1 MGVRFSHPLPFRL
14 LSCQNLSGSFLFVII
29 KLSRYYIL
37 LDNDCNFLIYFSLD
51 MVYNDNRGKVF
62 GGDSILVIIFNNYI
76 FERRAKMKKN
86 IKFTILLILLVI
98 SLTGCVKFNSTMEIK
113 KDKSMDYKIIYAF
126 DKSLFG
132 DQEIL
137 TNDDKKELENKGFT
151 VSNYVDGNMKGFKV
165 SKNIKN
171 IDDVSSTNDATYD
184 LSGLLD
190 SNKSESKVFK
200 VKKGFLKNTYTASF
214 KFDSSD
220 SDLNNSTSND
230 TTIDNDFT
238 IDDNNT
244 TTDSDFDFSN
254 INTNMDLSF
263 NVKLPYKAISSNA
276 TTKKNDDK
284 ELSWNLSSTG
294 EDKIE
299 FSFALYNMTNIYICG
314 GVIVL
319 LIIIVIVSIL
329 NKGKKNKVSNKDATN
344 DKQTT
349 TFNSSV
355 ETPIMSNNVTSQ
367 SSENI
372 NKVEA
377 FYQQPDKKSNI
388 ADMYSNQSIQEQAST
403 NSQSTVFSTTNV
415 DNNPVNETLS
425 TSSVDNQIFPQPV
438 QTTDIFSTTNVNSNL
453 ANQTLST
460 DTVNNQQSNVNND
473 NQIDTL

>member
-1 MGVRFSHPLPFRL
+1 
-14 LSCQNLSGSFLFVII
+14 
-29 KLSRYYIL
+29 
-37 LDNDCNFLIYFSLD
+37 
-51 MVYNDNRGKVF
+51 
-62 GGDSILVIIFNNYI
+62 
-76 FERRAKMKKN
+76 MKKN
-86 IKFTILLILLVI
+86 IKLTALLTMLVI

-137 TNDDKKELENKGFT
+137 TSDDKKELENKGFT
-151 VSNYVDGNMKGFKV
+151 VSNYVDGNMNGFKV

-190 SNKSESKVFK
+190 SSKSESKVFK
-200 VKKGFLKNTYTASF
+200 VKKGFLKNTYIASF

-238 IDDNNT
+238 TDDNNT
-244 TTDSDFDFSN
+244 TADSDFDFSN

-329 NKGKKNKVSNKDATN
+329 NKSRKNKVSNKDATN

-355 ETPIMSNNVTSQ
+355 ETPIMNNNVTSQ
-367 SSENI
+367 SI
-372 NKVEA
+372 
-377 FYQQPDKKSNI
+377 D
-388 ADMYSNQSIQEQAST
+388 NQSIQEQAST

-415 DNNPVNETLS
+415 DNTPVNETLS
-425 TSSVDNQIFPQPV
+425 TSSVDNQTFPQPV
-438 QTTDIFSTTNVNSNL
+438 QTTDIFSTTNVDNNL

>member
-1 MGVRFSHPLPFRL
+1 
-14 LSCQNLSGSFLFVII
+14 
-29 KLSRYYIL
+29 
-37 LDNDCNFLIYFSLD
+37 
-51 MVYNDNRGKVF
+51 
-62 GGDSILVIIFNNYI
+62 
-76 FERRAKMKKN
+76 MKKN
-86 IKFTILLILLVI
+86 IKLTALLTLLVI

-238 IDDNNT
+238 TDDNNT

-329 NKGKKNKVSNKDATN
+329 NKSRKNKVSNKDATN

-367 SSENI
+367 SI
-372 NKVEA
+372 
-377 FYQQPDKKSNI
+377 D
-388 ADMYSNQSIQEQAST
+388 NQSIQEQAST

-415 DNNPVNETLS
+415 DNAPVNKTLS
-425 TSSVDNQIFPQPV
+425 TSSVDNQTFPQPV
-438 QTTDIFSTTNVNSNL
+438 QTKDIFSTTNVDNNL

>member
-1 MGVRFSHPLPFRL
+1 
-14 LSCQNLSGSFLFVII
+14 
-29 KLSRYYIL
+29 
-37 LDNDCNFLIYFSLD
+37 
-51 MVYNDNRGKVF
+51 
-62 GGDSILVIIFNNYI
+62 
-76 FERRAKMKKN
+76 MKKN

-137 TNDDKKELENKGFT
+137 TSDDKKELENKGFT

-200 VKKGFLKNTYTASF
+200 VKKGLLKNTYTASF

-244 TTDSDFDFSN
+244 TTDSDFDFSSM
-254 INTNMDLSF
+254 NTNMDLSF

-314 GVIVL
+314 GVVVL

-355 ETPIMSNNVTSQ
+355 ETPIMNNNVTSQ
-367 SSENI
+367 SI
-372 NKVEA
+372 
-377 FYQQPDKKSNI
+377 D
-388 ADMYSNQSIQEQAST
+388 NQSIQEQAST
-403 NSQSTVFSTTNV
+403 NSQSAVFSTTNV
-415 DNNPVNETLS
+415 DNTPVTETLS
-425 TSSVDNQIFPQPV
+425 TNSVDNQTFPQSV
-438 QTTDIFSTTNVNSNL
+438 KTTDIFSTTNVNSNL

>member
-1 MGVRFSHPLPFRL
+1 
-14 LSCQNLSGSFLFVII
+14 
-29 KLSRYYIL
+29 
-37 LDNDCNFLIYFSLD
+37 
-51 MVYNDNRGKVF
+51 
-62 GGDSILVIIFNNYI
+62 
-76 FERRAKMKKN
+76 MKKN
-86 IKFTILLILLVI
+86 IKLTALLTLLVI

-151 VSNYVDGNMKGFKV
+151 VSNYVDGNMNGFKV

-190 SNKSESKVFK
+190 SSKSESKVFK
-200 VKKGFLKNTYTASF
+200 VKKGFLKNTYTACF

-220 SDLNNSTSND
+220 SDLNNSTSDD

-238 IDDNNT
+238 TDDNNT

-329 NKGKKNKVSNKDATN
+329 NKSKKNKVSNKDATN

-415 DNNPVNETLS
+415 NNTSVNETLSTNSVDNQTFPQPVQTTDIFSTTNVDNNPVNETLS
-425 TSSVDNQIFPQPV
+425 TSSVDNQTFPQPV

>member
-1 MGVRFSHPLPFRL
+1 
-14 LSCQNLSGSFLFVII
+14 
-29 KLSRYYIL
+29 
-37 LDNDCNFLIYFSLD
+37 
-51 MVYNDNRGKVF
+51 
-62 GGDSILVIIFNNYI
+62 
-76 FERRAKMKKN
+76 MKKN
-86 IKFTILLILLVI
+86 IKLTALLTLLVI

-137 TNDDKKELENKGFT
+137 TSDDKKELENKGFT

-238 IDDNNT
+238 TDDNNT

-415 DNNPVNETLS
+415 NNTSVNETLSTNSVDNQTFPQPVQTTDIFSTTNVDNNPVNETLS
-425 TSSVDNQIFPQPV
+425 TSSVDNQTFPQPV

>member
-1 MGVRFSHPLPFRL
+1 
-14 LSCQNLSGSFLFVII
+14 
-29 KLSRYYIL
+29 
-37 LDNDCNFLIYFSLD
+37 
-51 MVYNDNRGKVF
+51 
-62 GGDSILVIIFNNYI
+62 
-76 FERRAKMKKN
+76 MKKN

-137 TNDDKKELENKGFT
+137 TSDDKKELENKGFT

-214 KFDSSD
+214 KFDSAD

-329 NKGKKNKVSNKDATN
+329 NKSRKNKVSNKDATN

-355 ETPIMSNNVTSQ
+355 ETPIMNNNVTSQ
-367 SSENI
+367 SI
-372 NKVEA
+372 
-377 FYQQPDKKSNI
+377 D
-388 ADMYSNQSIQEQAST
+388 NQSIQEQAST
-403 NSQSTVFSTTNV
+403 NSQSAVFSTTNV
-415 DNNPVNETLS
+415 DNTPVNETLS
-425 TSSVDNQIFPQPV
+425 TNSVDNQTFPQSV
-438 QTTDIFSTTNVNSNL
+438 KTTDIFSTTNVNSNL

>member
-1 MGVRFSHPLPFRL
+1 
-14 LSCQNLSGSFLFVII
+14 
-29 KLSRYYIL
+29 
-37 LDNDCNFLIYFSLD
+37 
-51 MVYNDNRGKVF
+51 
-62 GGDSILVIIFNNYI
+62 
-76 FERRAKMKKN
+76 MKKN
-86 IKFTILLILLVI
+86 IKLTTLLILLVI

-113 KDKSMDYKIIYAF
+113 KDKSIDYTVIYAF

-137 TNDDKKELENKGFT
+137 TSDDKKELENKGFT

-171 IDDVSSTNDATYD
+171 IDDVSSTNDTTYD

-190 SNKSESKVFK
+190 SSKSESKVFK

-220 SDLNNSTSND
+220 SDLNNSTSDD

-238 IDDNNT
+238 TDDNDT

-284 ELSWNLSSTG
+284 DLSWDLSSTG
-294 EDKIE
+294 ENKIE

-329 NKGKKNKVSNKDATN
+329 NKGKKNKVSNKDVTS

-367 SSENI
+367 SIDNQSSENI
-372 NKVEA
+372 NKVET

-388 ADMYSNQSIQEQAST
+388 ADMYSNQNLLEQTSTSSQSPVFSTTTVDNISVNETLST
-403 NSQSTVFSTTNV
+403 NSVDSQISPQPVQTASILSTTNV
-415 DNNPVNETLS
+415 DNIPVNETLS
-425 TSSVDNQIFPQPV
+425 TSLVDNQTFPQPV
-438 QTTDIFSTTNVNSNL
+438 QTTDIFSTTNVDNNL

-460 DTVNNQQSNVNND
+460 DTVNNQQSNVNNN

>member
-1 MGVRFSHPLPFRL
+1 
-14 LSCQNLSGSFLFVII
+14 
-29 KLSRYYIL
+29 
-37 LDNDCNFLIYFSLD
+37 
-51 MVYNDNRGKVF
+51 
-62 GGDSILVIIFNNYI
+62 
-76 FERRAKMKKN
+76 MKKN

-98 SLTGCVKFNSTMEIK
+98 FLTGCVKFNSTMEIK

-137 TNDDKKELENKGFT
+137 TSDDKKELENKGFT

-214 KFDSSD
+214 KFDSAD

-244 TTDSDFDFSN
+244 TTDSDFDFSSM
-254 INTNMDLSF
+254 NTNMDLSF

-319 LIIIVIVSIL
+319 LIIIVIASIL
-329 NKGKKNKVSNKDATN
+329 NRSKKNKVSNKDATN

-355 ETPIMSNNVTSQ
+355 ETPIMNNNVTSQ
-367 SSENI
+367 SI
-372 NKVEA
+372 
-377 FYQQPDKKSNI
+377 D
-388 ADMYSNQSIQEQAST
+388 NQSIQEQAST
-403 NSQSTVFSTTNV
+403 NSQSAVFSTTNV
-415 DNNPVNETLS
+415 DNTPVNETLS
-425 TSSVDNQIFPQPV
+425 TNSVDNQTFPQSV
-438 QTTDIFSTTNVNSNL
+438 KTTDIFSTTNVNSNL

>member
-1 MGVRFSHPLPFRL
+1 
-14 LSCQNLSGSFLFVII
+14 
-29 KLSRYYIL
+29 
-37 LDNDCNFLIYFSLD
+37 
-51 MVYNDNRGKVF
+51 
-62 GGDSILVIIFNNYI
+62 
-76 FERRAKMKKN
+76 MKKN
-86 IKFTILLILLVI
+86 IKLTALLTLLVI

-137 TNDDKKELENKGFT
+137 TSNDKKELENKGFT

-171 IDDVSSTNDATYD
+171 IDDVSSTNNATYD

-238 IDDNNT
+238 TDDNNT

-367 SSENI
+367 SI
-372 NKVEA
+372 
-377 FYQQPDKKSNI
+377 D
-388 ADMYSNQSIQEQAST
+388 NQSIQEQAST

-415 DNNPVNETLS
+415 DNAPVNKTLS
-425 TSSVDNQIFPQPV
+425 TSSVDNQTFPQPV
-438 QTTDIFSTTNVNSNL
+438 QTKDIFSTTNVDNNL

>member
-1 MGVRFSHPLPFRL
+1 
-14 LSCQNLSGSFLFVII
+14 
-29 KLSRYYIL
+29 
-37 LDNDCNFLIYFSLD
+37 
-51 MVYNDNRGKVF
+51 
-62 GGDSILVIIFNNYI
+62 
-76 FERRAKMKKN
+76 MKKN
-86 IKFTILLILLVI
+86 IKLTALLTLLVI
-98 SLTGCVKFNSTMEIK
+98 FLTGCVKFNSTMEIK

-137 TNDDKKELENKGFT
+137 TSDDKKELENKGFT
-151 VSNYVDGNMKGFKV
+151 VSNYVDGNMNGFKV

-238 IDDNNT
+238 TDDNNT
-244 TTDSDFDFSN
+244 TADSDFDFSN

-329 NKGKKNKVSNKDATN
+329 NKSRKNKVSNKDATN

-355 ETPIMSNNVTSQ
+355 ETPIMNNNVTSQ
-367 SSENI
+367 SI
-372 NKVEA
+372 
-377 FYQQPDKKSNI
+377 D
-388 ADMYSNQSIQEQAST
+388 NQSIQEQAST

-415 DNNPVNETLS
+415 DNTPVNETLS
-425 TSSVDNQIFPQPV
+425 TSSVDNQTFPQPV
-438 QTTDIFSTTNVNSNL
+438 QTTDIFSTTNVDNNL

>member
-1 MGVRFSHPLPFRL
+1 
-14 LSCQNLSGSFLFVII
+14 
-29 KLSRYYIL
+29 
-37 LDNDCNFLIYFSLD
+37 
-51 MVYNDNRGKVF
+51 
-62 GGDSILVIIFNNYI
+62 
-76 FERRAKMKKN
+76 MKKN
-86 IKFTILLILLVI
+86 IKLTALLTLLVI

-137 TNDDKKELENKGFT
+137 TNDDKKELESKGFT
-151 VSNYVDGNMKGFKV
+151 VSNYVDGNMNGFKV

-238 IDDNNT
+238 TDDNNT

-329 NKGKKNKVSNKDATN
+329 NKSKKNKVSNKDATN

-388 ADMYSNQSIQEQAST
+388 ADMYSNQSIQEQDST

-415 DNNPVNETLS
+415 DNTPVNETLSTNSVDSQTSPQPVQTASILSTTNVNNISVNETLS
-425 TSSVDNQIFPQPV
+425 TSSVDNQTFPQPV

>member
-1 MGVRFSHPLPFRL
+1 
-14 LSCQNLSGSFLFVII
+14 
-29 KLSRYYIL
+29 
-37 LDNDCNFLIYFSLD
+37 
-51 MVYNDNRGKVF
+51 
-62 GGDSILVIIFNNYI
+62 
-76 FERRAKMKKN
+76 MKKN
-86 IKFTILLILLVI
+86 IKFTALLTLLVI

-137 TNDDKKELENKGFT
+137 TSDDKKELENKGFT

-238 IDDNNT
+238 TDDNNT

-415 DNNPVNETLS
+415 NNTSVNETLSTNSVDNQTFPQPVQTTDIFSTTNVDNNPVNETLS
-425 TSSVDNQIFPQPV
+425 TSSVDNQTFPQPV

-453 ANQTLST
+453 TNQTLST

>member
-1 MGVRFSHPLPFRL
+1 
-14 LSCQNLSGSFLFVII
+14 
-29 KLSRYYIL
+29 
-37 LDNDCNFLIYFSLD
+37 
-51 MVYNDNRGKVF
+51 
-62 GGDSILVIIFNNYI
+62 
-76 FERRAKMKKN
+76 MKKN
-86 IKFTILLILLVI
+86 IKLAALLTLLVI

-137 TNDDKKELENKGFT
+137 TSDDKKELENKGFT

-238 IDDNNT
+238 TDDNNT

-329 NKGKKNKVSNKDATN
+329 NKSKKNKVSNKDATN

-415 DNNPVNETLS
+415 NNTSVNETLSTNSVDNQTFPQPVQTTDIFSTTNVDNNPVNETLS
-425 TSSVDNQIFPQPV
+425 TSSVDNQTFPQPV

>member
-1 MGVRFSHPLPFRL
+1 
-14 LSCQNLSGSFLFVII
+14 
-29 KLSRYYIL
+29 
-37 LDNDCNFLIYFSLD
+37 
-51 MVYNDNRGKVF
+51 
-62 GGDSILVIIFNNYI
+62 
-76 FERRAKMKKN
+76 MKKN
-86 IKFTILLILLVI
+86 IKLTALLTLLVI

-137 TNDDKKELENKGFT
+137 TSNDKKELENKGFT
-151 VSNYVDGNMKGFKV
+151 VSNYVDGNMNGFKV

-238 IDDNNT
+238 TDDNNT

-254 INTNMDLSF
+254 INTNMDLNF

-319 LIIIVIVSIL
+319 LIIIVIASIL
-329 NKGKKNKVSNKDATN
+329 NKSKKNKVSNKDATN

-355 ETPIMSNNVTSQ
+355 ETPIMNNNVTSQ
-367 SSENI
+367 SI
-372 NKVEA
+372 
-377 FYQQPDKKSNI
+377 D
-388 ADMYSNQSIQEQAST
+388 NQSIQEQAST
-403 NSQSTVFSTTNV
+403 NLQSTVFSTTNV
-415 DNNPVNETLS
+415 DNKPVNETLS
-425 TSSVDNQIFPQPV
+425 TNSVDSQTSPQPV

-453 ANQTLST
+453 TNQTLST

>member
-1 MGVRFSHPLPFRL
+1 
-14 LSCQNLSGSFLFVII
+14 
-29 KLSRYYIL
+29 
-37 LDNDCNFLIYFSLD
+37 
-51 MVYNDNRGKVF
+51 
-62 GGDSILVIIFNNYI
+62 
-76 FERRAKMKKN
+76 MKKN
-86 IKFTILLILLVI
+86 IKLTALLTLLVI

-137 TNDDKKELENKGFT
+137 TSDDKKELENKGFT

-190 SNKSESKVFK
+190 SSKSESKVFK
-200 VKKGFLKNTYTASF
+200 VKKGFLKNTYIASF

-238 IDDNNT
+238 TDDNNT
-244 TTDSDFDFSN
+244 TADSDFDFSN

-329 NKGKKNKVSNKDATN
+329 NKSRKNKVSNKDATN

-355 ETPIMSNNVTSQ
+355 ETPIMNNNVTSQ
-367 SSENI
+367 SI
-372 NKVEA
+372 
-377 FYQQPDKKSNI
+377 D
-388 ADMYSNQSIQEQAST
+388 NQSIQEQAST

-415 DNNPVNETLS
+415 DNTPVNETLS
-425 TSSVDNQIFPQPV
+425 TSSVDNQTFPQPV
-438 QTTDIFSTTNVNSNL
+438 QTTDIFSTTNVDNNL

>member
-1 MGVRFSHPLPFRL
+1 
-14 LSCQNLSGSFLFVII
+14 
-29 KLSRYYIL
+29 
-37 LDNDCNFLIYFSLD
+37 
-51 MVYNDNRGKVF
+51 
-62 GGDSILVIIFNNYI
+62 
-76 FERRAKMKKN
+76 MKKN
-86 IKFTILLILLVI
+86 IKLTALLTLLVI

-137 TNDDKKELENKGFT
+137 TSDDKKELENKGFT

-238 IDDNNT
+238 TDDNNT

-355 ETPIMSNNVTSQ
+355 ETPIMNNNVTSQ

-415 DNNPVNETLS
+415 NNTSVNETLSTNSVDNQTFPQPVQTTDIFSTTNVDNNPVNETLS
-425 TSSVDNQIFPQPV
+425 TSSVDNQTFPQPV
-438 QTTDIFSTTNVNSNL
+438 QTTDIYSTTNVNSNL

>member
-1 MGVRFSHPLPFRL
+1 
-14 LSCQNLSGSFLFVII
+14 
-29 KLSRYYIL
+29 
-37 LDNDCNFLIYFSLD
+37 
-51 MVYNDNRGKVF
+51 
-62 GGDSILVIIFNNYI
+62 
-76 FERRAKMKKN
+76 MKKN
-86 IKFTILLILLVI
+86 IKLTALLTLLVI

-238 IDDNNT
+238 TDDNDT

-299 FSFALYNMTNIYICG
+299 FSFVLYNMTNIYICG

-329 NKGKKNKVSNKDATN
+329 NKSRKNKVSNKDATN

-367 SSENI
+367 SI
-372 NKVEA
+372 
-377 FYQQPDKKSNI
+377 D
-388 ADMYSNQSIQEQAST
+388 NQSIQEQAST

-415 DNNPVNETLS
+415 DNAPVNKTLS
-425 TSSVDNQIFPQPV
+425 TSSVDNQTFPQPV
-438 QTTDIFSTTNVNSNL
+438 QTKDIFSTTNVDNNL

>member
-1 MGVRFSHPLPFRL
+1 
-14 LSCQNLSGSFLFVII
+14 
-29 KLSRYYIL
+29 
-37 LDNDCNFLIYFSLD
+37 
-51 MVYNDNRGKVF
+51 
-62 GGDSILVIIFNNYI
+62 
-76 FERRAKMKKN
+76 MKKN
-86 IKFTILLILLVI
+86 IKLTALLTLLVI

-137 TNDDKKELENKGFT
+137 TSDDKKELENKGFT

-171 IDDVSSTNDATYD
+171 IDDISSTNDATYD

-238 IDDNNT
+238 TDDNNT

-388 ADMYSNQSIQEQAST
+388 ANMYSNQSIQEQAST

-415 DNNPVNETLS
+415 NNTSVNETLSTNSVDNQTFPQPVQTTDIFSTTNVDNNPVNETLS
-425 TSSVDNQIFPQPV
+425 TSSVDNQTFPQPV

-453 ANQTLST
+453 TNQTLST

>member
-1 MGVRFSHPLPFRL
+1 M
-14 LSCQNLSGSFLFVII
+14 N
-29 KLSRYYIL
+29 
-37 LDNDCNFLIYFSLD
+37 
-51 MVYNDNRGKVF
+51 
-62 GGDSILVIIFNNYI
+62 
-76 FERRAKMKKN
+76 KN
-86 IKFTILLILLVI
+86 IKLTALLTLLVI

-137 TNDDKKELENKGFT
+137 TNDAKKELENKGFT

-171 IDDVSSTNDATYD
+171 IDDVSSTNNATYD

-238 IDDNNT
+238 TDDNNT

-367 SSENI
+367 SI
-372 NKVEA
+372 
-377 FYQQPDKKSNI
+377 D
-388 ADMYSNQSIQEQAST
+388 NQSIQEQAST

-415 DNNPVNETLS
+415 DNAPVNKTLS
-425 TSSVDNQIFPQPV
+425 TSSVDNQTFPQPV
-438 QTTDIFSTTNVNSNL
+438 QTKDIFSTTNVNSNL

>member
-1 MGVRFSHPLPFRL
+1 
-14 LSCQNLSGSFLFVII
+14 
-29 KLSRYYIL
+29 
-37 LDNDCNFLIYFSLD
+37 
-51 MVYNDNRGKVF
+51 
-62 GGDSILVIIFNNYI
+62 
-76 FERRAKMKKN
+76 MKKN
-86 IKFTILLILLVI
+86 IKLTALLILLVI

-113 KDKSMDYKIIYAF
+113 KDKSIDYTVIYAF

-132 DQEIL
+132 NQEIL
-137 TNDDKKELENKGFT
+137 TSNDKKELENKGFT
-151 VSNYVDGNMKGFKV
+151 VSNYVDGNMNGFKV

-171 IDDVSSTNDATYD
+171 IDDVSSTNDTTYD

-190 SNKSESKVFK
+190 SSNSESKVFK

-238 IDDNNT
+238 TDDNNT

-263 NVKLPYKAISSNA
+263 NVKLPYKALSSNA

-314 GVIVL
+314 VVIVL
-319 LIIIVIVSIL
+319 LIIIVIVTIL
-329 NKGKKNKVSNKDATN
+329 NKGKKNKVSNKDVTN

-355 ETPIMSNNVTSQ
+355 ETPIINNNVTSQ
-367 SSENI
+367 NIDNQSNENI

-377 FYQQPDKKSNI
+377 FYQQQDKKSNI
-388 ADMYSNQSIQEQAST
+388 ADMYSNQNLLEQTST
-403 NSQSTVFSTTNV
+403 SSQSPVFSTTNV
-415 DNNPVNETLS
+415 DNIPVNETLS
-425 TSSVDNQIFPQPV
+425 TTNVDNIPV
-438 QTTDIFSTTNVNSNL
+438 NETLSTTNVDNNL

>member
-1 MGVRFSHPLPFRL
+1 
-14 LSCQNLSGSFLFVII
+14 
-29 KLSRYYIL
+29 
-37 LDNDCNFLIYFSLD
+37 
-51 MVYNDNRGKVF
+51 
-62 GGDSILVIIFNNYI
+62 
-76 FERRAKMKKN
+76 
-86 IKFTILLILLVI
+86 
-98 SLTGCVKFNSTMEIK
+98 
-113 KDKSMDYKIIYAF
+113 
-126 DKSLFG
+126 
-132 DQEIL
+132 
-137 TNDDKKELENKGFT
+137 
-151 VSNYVDGNMKGFKV
+151 MKGFKV

-200 VKKGFLKNTYTASF
+200 VKKGLLKNTYTASF

-244 TTDSDFDFSN
+244 TTDSDFDFSSM
-254 INTNMDLSF
+254 NTNMDLSF

-355 ETPIMSNNVTSQ
+355 ETPIINNNVTSQ
-367 SSENI
+367 SI
-372 NKVEA
+372 
-377 FYQQPDKKSNI
+377 D
-388 ADMYSNQSIQEQAST
+388 NQSIQEQAST

-415 DNNPVNETLS
+415 DNTPVNETLS
-425 TSSVDNQIFPQPV
+425 TNSVDNQTFPQPV

>member
-1 MGVRFSHPLPFRL
+1 
-14 LSCQNLSGSFLFVII
+14 
-29 KLSRYYIL
+29 
-37 LDNDCNFLIYFSLD
+37 
-51 MVYNDNRGKVF
+51 
-62 GGDSILVIIFNNYI
+62 
-76 FERRAKMKKN
+76 MKKN
-86 IKFTILLILLVI
+86 IKLTALLTLLVI

-137 TNDDKKELENKGFT
+137 TSDDKKELENKGFT
-151 VSNYVDGNMKGFKV
+151 VSNYVDGNMNGFKV

-244 TTDSDFDFSN
+244 TADSDFDFSN

-276 TTKKNDDK
+276 TTKENDDK
-284 ELSWNLSSTG
+284 ELSWNLSSIG

-355 ETPIMSNNVTSQ
+355 ETPIMNNNVTSQ
-367 SSENI
+367 SI
-372 NKVEA
+372 
-377 FYQQPDKKSNI
+377 D
-388 ADMYSNQSIQEQAST
+388 NQSIQEQDST

-415 DNNPVNETLS
+415 DNTPVNETLS
-425 TSSVDNQIFPQPV
+425 TNSVDNQTFPQPV
-438 QTTDIFSTTNVNSNL
+438 QTKDIFSTTNVNNNL

>member
-1 MGVRFSHPLPFRL
+1 
-14 LSCQNLSGSFLFVII
+14 
-29 KLSRYYIL
+29 
-37 LDNDCNFLIYFSLD
+37 
-51 MVYNDNRGKVF
+51 
-62 GGDSILVIIFNNYI
+62 
-76 FERRAKMKKN
+76 MKKN
-86 IKFTILLILLVI
+86 IKLTALLTLLVI

-137 TNDDKKELENKGFT
+137 TSDDKKELENKGFT

-238 IDDNNT
+238 TDDNNT

-355 ETPIMSNNVTSQ
+355 ETPIMNNNVTSQ

-415 DNNPVNETLS
+415 NNTSVNETLSTNSVDNQTFPQPVQTTDIFSTTNVDNNPVNETLS
-425 TSSVDNQIFPQPV
+425 TSSVDNQTFPQPV

>member
-1 MGVRFSHPLPFRL
+1 
-14 LSCQNLSGSFLFVII
+14 
-29 KLSRYYIL
+29 
-37 LDNDCNFLIYFSLD
+37 
-51 MVYNDNRGKVF
+51 
-62 GGDSILVIIFNNYI
+62 
-76 FERRAKMKKN
+76 MKKN
-86 IKFTILLILLVI
+86 IKLTALLTLLVI

-137 TNDDKKELENKGFT
+137 TSNDKKELENKGFT

-165 SKNIKN
+165 SKNIKS

-238 IDDNNT
+238 TDDNNT

-388 ADMYSNQSIQEQAST
+388 ADMYSNQSIQGQAST

-415 DNNPVNETLS
+415 NNTSVNETLS
-425 TSSVDNQIFPQPV
+425 TNSVDNQTFPQLMLI
-438 QTTDIFSTTNVNSNL
+438 TTM
-453 ANQTLST
+453 
-460 DTVNNQQSNVNND
+460 
-473 NQIDTL
+473 

>member
-1 MGVRFSHPLPFRL
+1 
-14 LSCQNLSGSFLFVII
+14 
-29 KLSRYYIL
+29 
-37 LDNDCNFLIYFSLD
+37 
-51 MVYNDNRGKVF
+51 
-62 GGDSILVIIFNNYI
+62 
-76 FERRAKMKKN
+76 MKKN

-171 IDDVSSTNDATYD
+171 IDDVSSTNNATYD

-244 TTDSDFDFSN
+244 TTDSDFDFSSM
-254 INTNMDLSF
+254 NTNMDLSF

-299 FSFALYNMTNIYICG
+299 FSFALYNMTNIYIFG
-314 GVIVL
+314 GVVVL

-388 ADMYSNQSIQEQAST
+388 ADMYSNQSIKEQAST

-415 DNNPVNETLS
+415 NNTSVNETLS
-425 TSSVDNQIFPQPV
+425 TNSVDNQTFPQPV

>member
-1 MGVRFSHPLPFRL
+1 
-14 LSCQNLSGSFLFVII
+14 
-29 KLSRYYIL
+29 
-37 LDNDCNFLIYFSLD
+37 
-51 MVYNDNRGKVF
+51 
-62 GGDSILVIIFNNYI
+62 
-76 FERRAKMKKN
+76 MKKN
-86 IKFTILLILLVI
+86 IKLTALLTLLVI

-137 TNDDKKELENKGFT
+137 TSNDKKELENKGFT

-171 IDDVSSTNDATYD
+171 IDDVSSTNNATYD

-238 IDDNNT
+238 TDDNGT

-299 FSFALYNMTNIYICG
+299 FSFVLYNMTNIYICG

-329 NKGKKNKVSNKDATN
+329 NKSRKNKVSNKDATN

-367 SSENI
+367 SI
-372 NKVEA
+372 
-377 FYQQPDKKSNI
+377 D
-388 ADMYSNQSIQEQAST
+388 NQSIQEQAST

-415 DNNPVNETLS
+415 DNNPVNKTLS
-425 TSSVDNQIFPQPV
+425 TSSVDNQTFPQPV
-438 QTTDIFSTTNVNSNL
+438 QTKDIFSTTNVDNNL

>member
-1 MGVRFSHPLPFRL
+1 
-14 LSCQNLSGSFLFVII
+14 
-29 KLSRYYIL
+29 
-37 LDNDCNFLIYFSLD
+37 
-51 MVYNDNRGKVF
+51 
-62 GGDSILVIIFNNYI
+62 
-76 FERRAKMKKN
+76 MKKN
-86 IKFTILLILLVI
+86 IKLTALLTLLVI

-132 DQEIL
+132 NQEIL
-137 TNDDKKELENKGFT
+137 TSDDKKELENKGFT
-151 VSNYVDGNMKGFKV
+151 VSNYIDGNMKGFKV

-171 IDDVSSTNDATYD
+171 IDDVSSTNEATYD

-238 IDDNNT
+238 TDDNDT

-329 NKGKKNKVSNKDATN
+329 NKSKKNKVSNKDATN

-349 TFNSSV
+349 TFTSSV
-355 ETPIMSNNVTSQ
+355 ETPIINNNVTSQ
-367 SSENI
+367 NIDNQSQVTNNENI

-415 DNNPVNETLS
+415 NNTSVNETLSTNSVDNQTFPQPVQTTDIFSTTNVDNTPVNETLS
-425 TSSVDNQIFPQPV
+425 TSSVDNQAFPQPV

>member
-1 MGVRFSHPLPFRL
+1 
-14 LSCQNLSGSFLFVII
+14 
-29 KLSRYYIL
+29 
-37 LDNDCNFLIYFSLD
+37 
-51 MVYNDNRGKVF
+51 
-62 GGDSILVIIFNNYI
+62 
-76 FERRAKMKKN
+76 MKKN

-137 TNDDKKELENKGFT
+137 TSDDKKELENKGFT

-244 TTDSDFDFSN
+244 TTDSDFDFSSM
-254 INTNMDLSF
+254 NTNMDLSF

-355 ETPIMSNNVTSQ
+355 ETPIMNNNVTSQ
-367 SSENI
+367 SI
-372 NKVEA
+372 
-377 FYQQPDKKSNI
+377 D
-388 ADMYSNQSIQEQAST
+388 NQSIQEQAST

-415 DNNPVNETLS
+415 DNTPVNKTLS
-425 TSSVDNQIFPQPV
+425 TSSVDNQTFPQPV

>member
-1 MGVRFSHPLPFRL
+1 
-14 LSCQNLSGSFLFVII
+14 
-29 KLSRYYIL
+29 
-37 LDNDCNFLIYFSLD
+37 
-51 MVYNDNRGKVF
+51 
-62 GGDSILVIIFNNYI
+62 
-76 FERRAKMKKN
+76 MKKN
-86 IKFTILLILLVI
+86 IKLTALLTLLVI

-171 IDDVSSTNDATYD
+171 IDDVSSANDATYD

-220 SDLNNSTSND
+220 SDLNNSTSDD

-238 IDDNNT
+238 IDNDT

-329 NKGKKNKVSNKDATN
+329 NKSKKNKVSNKDATN

-355 ETPIMSNNVTSQ
+355 ETPIMGNNVTSQSIDNQ

-372 NKVEA
+372 NKAEA
-377 FYQQPDKKSNI
+377 FYQQTDKKSNI

-415 DNNPVNETLS
+415 DNTTANETLSTNSVDSQAFPQPVQTASILSTTNVDNTPVNETLS
-425 TSSVDNQIFPQPV
+425 TNSVDNQTFPQPV
-438 QTTDIFSTTNVNSNL
+438 QATDIFSTTNVNSNL

>member
-1 MGVRFSHPLPFRL
+1 
-14 LSCQNLSGSFLFVII
+14 
-29 KLSRYYIL
+29 
-37 LDNDCNFLIYFSLD
+37 
-51 MVYNDNRGKVF
+51 
-62 GGDSILVIIFNNYI
+62 
-76 FERRAKMKKN
+76 MKKN

-200 VKKGFLKNTYTASF
+200 VKKGLLKNTYTASF

-244 TTDSDFDFSN
+244 TTDSDFDFSSM
-254 INTNMDLSF
+254 NTNMDLSF

-329 NKGKKNKVSNKDATN
+329 NKGKKNKVSNKDSTN

-367 SSENI
+367 SI
-372 NKVEA
+372 
-377 FYQQPDKKSNI
+377 D
-388 ADMYSNQSIQEQAST
+388 NQSIQEQAST
-403 NSQSTVFSTTNV
+403 NSQSAVFSTTNV
-415 DNNPVNETLS
+415 DNTPVNETLS
-425 TSSVDNQIFPQPV
+425 TNSVDNQTFPQSV
-438 QTTDIFSTTNVNSNL
+438 KTTDIFSTTNVNSNL

>member
-1 MGVRFSHPLPFRL
+1 
-14 LSCQNLSGSFLFVII
+14 
-29 KLSRYYIL
+29 
-37 LDNDCNFLIYFSLD
+37 
-51 MVYNDNRGKVF
+51 
-62 GGDSILVIIFNNYI
+62 
-76 FERRAKMKKN
+76 MKKN
-86 IKFTILLILLVI
+86 IKLTALLTLLVI

-137 TNDDKKELENKGFT
+137 TSNDKKELENKGFT

-238 IDDNNT
+238 TDDNNT
-244 TTDSDFDFSN
+244 TADSDFDFSN

-355 ETPIMSNNVTSQ
+355 ETPIMNNNVTSQ
-367 SSENI
+367 SI
-372 NKVEA
+372 
-377 FYQQPDKKSNI
+377 D
-388 ADMYSNQSIQEQAST
+388 NQSIQEQAST
-403 NSQSTVFSTTNV
+403 NSQSTFFSTTNV
-415 DNNPVNETLS
+415 DNTPVNETLS
-425 TSSVDNQIFPQPV
+425 TNSVDNQTFPQPV

>member
-1 MGVRFSHPLPFRL
+1 
-14 LSCQNLSGSFLFVII
+14 
-29 KLSRYYIL
+29 
-37 LDNDCNFLIYFSLD
+37 
-51 MVYNDNRGKVF
+51 
-62 GGDSILVIIFNNYI
+62 
-76 FERRAKMKKN
+76 MKKN
-86 IKFTILLILLVI
+86 IKLTALLTLLVI

-137 TNDDKKELENKGFT
+137 TSNDKKELENKGFT

-171 IDDVSSTNDATYD
+171 IDDVSSTNNATYD

-190 SNKSESKVFK
+190 SNKSESKAFK

-238 IDDNNT
+238 TDDNNT

-367 SSENI
+367 SI
-372 NKVEA
+372 
-377 FYQQPDKKSNI
+377 D
-388 ADMYSNQSIQEQAST
+388 NQSIQEQAST

-415 DNNPVNETLS
+415 DNAPVNKTLS
-425 TSSVDNQIFPQPV
+425 TSSVDNQTFPQPV
-438 QTTDIFSTTNVNSNL
+438 QTKDIFSTTNVDNNL

>member
-1 MGVRFSHPLPFRL
+1 M
-14 LSCQNLSGSFLFVII
+14 N
-29 KLSRYYIL
+29 
-37 LDNDCNFLIYFSLD
+37 
-51 MVYNDNRGKVF
+51 
-62 GGDSILVIIFNNYI
+62 
-76 FERRAKMKKN
+76 KN
-86 IKFTILLILLVI
+86 IKLTALLTLLVI

-132 DQEIL
+132 DQKIL
-137 TNDDKKELENKGFT
+137 TSNDKKELENKGFT
-151 VSNYVDGNMKGFKV
+151 VSNYVDGNMNGFKV

-238 IDDNNT
+238 TDDNNT

-329 NKGKKNKVSNKDATN
+329 NKSRKNKVSNKDATN

-367 SSENI
+367 SI
-372 NKVEA
+372 
-377 FYQQPDKKSNI
+377 D
-388 ADMYSNQSIQEQAST
+388 NQSIQEQAST

-415 DNNPVNETLS
+415 DNAPVNKTLS
-425 TSSVDNQIFPQPV
+425 TSSVDNQTFPQPV
-438 QTTDIFSTTNVNSNL
+438 QTKDIFSTTNVDNNL

>member
-1 MGVRFSHPLPFRL
+1 
-14 LSCQNLSGSFLFVII
+14 
-29 KLSRYYIL
+29 
-37 LDNDCNFLIYFSLD
+37 
-51 MVYNDNRGKVF
+51 
-62 GGDSILVIIFNNYI
+62 
-76 FERRAKMKKN
+76 MKKN
-86 IKFTILLILLVI
+86 IKLTALLTLLVI

-137 TNDDKKELENKGFT
+137 TSNDKKELENKGFT

-200 VKKGFLKNTYTASF
+200 VKKGFLKNTYTANF

-238 IDDNNT
+238 TDDNNT

-299 FSFALYNMTNIYICG
+299 FSFVLYNMTNIYICG

-355 ETPIMSNNVTSQ
+355 ETPIMNNNVTSQ
-367 SSENI
+367 SI
-372 NKVEA
+372 
-377 FYQQPDKKSNI
+377 D
-388 ADMYSNQSIQEQAST
+388 NQSIQEQAST

-415 DNNPVNETLS
+415 DNTPVNETLS
-425 TSSVDNQIFPQPV
+425 TNSVDNQTFPQPV

>member
-1 MGVRFSHPLPFRL
+1 
-14 LSCQNLSGSFLFVII
+14 
-29 KLSRYYIL
+29 
-37 LDNDCNFLIYFSLD
+37 
-51 MVYNDNRGKVF
+51 
-62 GGDSILVIIFNNYI
+62 
-76 FERRAKMKKN
+76 MKKN
-86 IKFTILLILLVI
+86 IKLTALLTLLVI

-137 TNDDKKELENKGFT
+137 TSNDKKELENKGFT

-238 IDDNNT
+238 TDDNNT

-284 ELSWNLSSTG
+284 ELSWNLSSTE

-329 NKGKKNKVSNKDATN
+329 NKSRKNKVSNKDATN

-355 ETPIMSNNVTSQ
+355 ETPIMNNNVTSQ
-367 SSENI
+367 SI
-372 NKVEA
+372 
-377 FYQQPDKKSNI
+377 D
-388 ADMYSNQSIQEQAST
+388 NQSIQEQAST

-415 DNNPVNETLS
+415 DNTPVNKTLS
-425 TSSVDNQIFPQPV
+425 TSSVDNQTFPQPV
-438 QTTDIFSTTNVNSNL
+438 QITDIFSTTNVNSNL

>member
-1 MGVRFSHPLPFRL
+1 
-14 LSCQNLSGSFLFVII
+14 
-29 KLSRYYIL
+29 
-37 LDNDCNFLIYFSLD
+37 
-51 MVYNDNRGKVF
+51 
-62 GGDSILVIIFNNYI
+62 
-76 FERRAKMKKN
+76 MKKN
-86 IKFTILLILLVI
+86 IKLTTLLILLVI
-98 SLTGCVKFNSTMEIK
+98 SLTGCVNFNSTMEIK

-137 TNDDKKELENKGFT
+137 TSDDKKELENKGFT

-165 SKNIKN
+165 SKNIKS
-171 IDDVSSTNDATYD
+171 IDDVSSTNNATYD

-238 IDDNNT
+238 TDDNGT

-355 ETPIMSNNVTSQ
+355 ETPIMNNNVTSQ
-367 SSENI
+367 SI
-372 NKVEA
+372 
-377 FYQQPDKKSNI
+377 D
-388 ADMYSNQSIQEQAST
+388 NQSIQEQAST
-403 NSQSTVFSTTNV
+403 NSQSTFFSTTNV
-415 DNNPVNETLS
+415 DNTPVNETLS
-425 TSSVDNQIFPQPV
+425 TNSVDNQTFPQPV

>member
-1 MGVRFSHPLPFRL
+1 
-14 LSCQNLSGSFLFVII
+14 
-29 KLSRYYIL
+29 
-37 LDNDCNFLIYFSLD
+37 
-51 MVYNDNRGKVF
+51 
-62 GGDSILVIIFNNYI
+62 
-76 FERRAKMKKN
+76 MKKN

-238 IDDNNT
+238 TDDNNT

-415 DNNPVNETLS
+415 NNTSVNETLSTNSVDNQTFPQPVQTTDIFSTTNVDNNPVNETLS
-425 TSSVDNQIFPQPV
+425 TSSVDNQTFPQPV

-453 ANQTLST
+453 TNQTLST

>member
-1 MGVRFSHPLPFRL
+1 M
-14 LSCQNLSGSFLFVII
+14 N
-29 KLSRYYIL
+29 
-37 LDNDCNFLIYFSLD
+37 
-51 MVYNDNRGKVF
+51 
-62 GGDSILVIIFNNYI
+62 
-76 FERRAKMKKN
+76 KN
-86 IKFTILLILLVI
+86 IKLTALLTLLVI

-137 TNDDKKELENKGFT
+137 TSNDKKELENKGFT
-151 VSNYVDGNMKGFKV
+151 VSNYVDGNMNGFKV

-238 IDDNNT
+238 TDDNGT

-299 FSFALYNMTNIYICG
+299 FSFVLYNMTNIYICG

-329 NKGKKNKVSNKDATN
+329 NKSRKNKVSNKDATN

-355 ETPIMSNNVTSQ
+355 ETPIMNNNVTSQ
-367 SSENI
+367 SI
-372 NKVEA
+372 
-377 FYQQPDKKSNI
+377 D
-388 ADMYSNQSIQEQAST
+388 NQSIQEQASK

-415 DNNPVNETLS
+415 DNTPVNETLS
-425 TSSVDNQIFPQPV
+425 TSSVDNQTFPQPV

>member
-1 MGVRFSHPLPFRL
+1 
-14 LSCQNLSGSFLFVII
+14 
-29 KLSRYYIL
+29 
-37 LDNDCNFLIYFSLD
+37 
-51 MVYNDNRGKVF
+51 
-62 GGDSILVIIFNNYI
+62 
-76 FERRAKMKKN
+76 MKKN
-86 IKFTILLILLVI
+86 IKLTALLTLLVI

-137 TNDDKKELENKGFT
+137 TSNDKKELENKGFT
-151 VSNYVDGNMKGFKV
+151 VSNYVDGNMNGFKV

-238 IDDNNT
+238 TDDNGT

-299 FSFALYNMTNIYICG
+299 FSFVLYNMTNIYICG

-329 NKGKKNKVSNKDATN
+329 NKSRKNKVSNKDATN

-367 SSENI
+367 SI
-372 NKVEA
+372 
-377 FYQQPDKKSNI
+377 D
-388 ADMYSNQSIQEQAST
+388 NQSIQEQAST

-415 DNNPVNETLS
+415 DNAPVNKTLS
-425 TSSVDNQIFPQPV
+425 TSSVDNQTFPQPV
-438 QTTDIFSTTNVNSNL
+438 QTKDIFSTTNVDNNL